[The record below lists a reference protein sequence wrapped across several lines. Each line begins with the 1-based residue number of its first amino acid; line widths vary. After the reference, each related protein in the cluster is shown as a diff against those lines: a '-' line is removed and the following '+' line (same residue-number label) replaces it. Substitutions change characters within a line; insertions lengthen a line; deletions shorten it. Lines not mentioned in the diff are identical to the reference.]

1 MPSSQHYHISK
12 IMDLITIIDPRSVLD
27 VGTGFGK
34 YGILCRE
41 YLELWDGRQQY
52 SDFKRRIDGVEAF
65 SPYITPLHNYVY
77 DNLYVEDMRELVAKL
92 DYSYDLVLLIDVLE
106 HLSTPDGKLLL
117 ERLLSKNL
125 GILVSTPKDPSD
137 QKNAFGNTFET
148 HKSRW
153 TKKDISKLVINK
165 KYDSGNMDAS
175 AKSEA
180 DHDGDRS
187 CYFVR
192 DPVSIIGYVG
202 STAVVHKLKRKRLIR
217 KLNRVP
223 YMETGLKFIVRT
235 IKPRGNILLILLVAC
250 GILFH

>member
-1 MPSSQHYHISK
+1 
-12 IMDLITIIDPRSVLD
+12 MDT
-27 VGTGFGK
+27 
-34 YGILCRE
+34 
-41 YLELWDGRQQY
+41 
-52 SDFKRRIDGVEAF
+52 
-65 SPYITPLHNYVY
+65 
-77 DNLYVEDMRELVAKL
+77 
-92 DYSYDLVLLIDVLE
+92 
-106 HLSTPDGKLLL
+106 
-117 ERLLSKNL
+117 
-125 GILVSTPKDPSD
+125 
-137 QKNAFGNTFET
+137 
-148 HKSRW
+148 
-153 TKKDISKLVINK
+153 
-165 KYDSGNMDAS
+165 S

-180 DHDGDRS
+180 DHDGDRA